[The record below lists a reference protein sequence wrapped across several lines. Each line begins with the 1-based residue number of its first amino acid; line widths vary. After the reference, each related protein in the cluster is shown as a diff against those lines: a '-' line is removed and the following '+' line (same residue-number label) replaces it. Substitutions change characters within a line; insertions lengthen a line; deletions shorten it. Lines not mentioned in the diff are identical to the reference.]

1 MRHVPFFRWVL
12 TLGVLLIGCSA
23 AVYTTAPEM
32 PELRQVDLTV
42 LEEAPDGACT
52 VRWKDPFDQRRHEA
66 PYRCDTTRDPV
77 LKAPNHDLRTGHG
90 WDTGFVVA
98 EGGARGE
105 LYSRSED
112 DEAAGRIGLSDTLT
126 VIGLLLTIT
135 GLVGGNIRAVPRL
148 RGVDPDVVRRAWDLA
163 HAAVLVAEDYE
174 KALAAVRTAWDPLHQ
189 ERVNEELGRI
199 PVSRLRHDDRRRF
212 STKEWQRA
220 GIRTVRDVLDA
231 DVWTLGL
238 LPGVGRRTAERAVA
252 AAQRM
257 AEAKSADVL
266 VRITPDSPEPR
277 TMALISALHVLVEAG
292 PAAHATAGT
301 AGELA
306 ARLELLLTEAP
317 AATGCARMPQAGPE
331 QRRRT
336 RAALAEL
343 RHLLDAADRNSVAE
357 EFRQTSADLLRGPD
371 TERDAMS
378 AWLDFASRSDAYY
391 RLLTEVTSGAV
402 NRRGRSP
409 VRDSGSKRGERHP
422 NRTAGTGH
430 IT

>member
-1 MRHVPFFRWVL
+1 MRHVPFIRWVL

-105 LYSRSED
+105 LYSLSED

-163 HAAVLVAEDYE
+163 HAADLVAEDYE
-174 KALAAVRTAWDPLHQ
+174 KALAAVRGP
-189 ERVNEELGRI
+189 N
-199 PVSRLRHDDRRRF
+199 
-212 STKEWQRA
+212 
-220 GIRTVRDVLDA
+220 
-231 DVWTLGL
+231 GL
-238 LPGVGRRTAERAVA
+238 
-252 AAQRM
+252 
-257 AEAKSADVL
+257 
-266 VRITPDSPEPR
+266 
-277 TMALISALHVLVEAG
+277 G
-292 PAAHATAGT
+292 PAASGAG
-301 AGELA
+301 ASWQPGWNSCSPRRPPPPA
-306 ARLELLLTEAP
+306 ARECRKP
-317 AATGCARMPQAGPE
+317 ARNNAAGRGPHWPSSATCWT
-331 QRRRT
+331 RRT
-336 RAALAEL
+336 GTPSPKSSARP
-343 RHLLDAADRNSVAE
+343 RPTCSADRTPSGT
-357 EFRQTSADLLRGPD
+357 RCPPGWTSR
-371 TERDAMS
+371 
-378 AWLDFASRSDAYY
+378 
-391 RLLTEVTSGAV
+391 
-402 NRRGRSP
+402 P
-409 VRDSGSKRGERHP
+409 VP
-422 NRTAGTGH
+422 MRTTAC
-430 IT
+430 